1 MKEFLKFTLASMV
14 GFIVANIILLVITI
28 TFLFIGIGSVAT
40 MTKGFQSGQQAKI
53 EEKSILKIGLDQP
66 IVERTSDDPFK
77 DVMYTLQDQPK
88 PIAISDV
95 LQSIE
100 HAKTDDKIKGVFL
113 DLSVVPASRATVK
126 GIYNK
131 LKSYKSSGKFIYA
144 YGDMMTQQSYYLA
157 SLADSIYLQPE
168 GMFMFNG
175 MHSEMTFYKGL
186 FDKLE
191 IEPNVIKMGK
201 YKSAGE
207 SFSHK
212 EMTDANREQMNEL
225 LNTFYHTHLEAIS
238 ESRDIKVSRLKTIAD
253 SLMVRNAEDAVE
265 HGFVDQLAYRDEVLN
280 MLKEKSGIKEGEDL
294 NTVGLQ
300 KYSKK
305 ADDWGQNT
313 ADSEI
318 AVIYATGPIGLKG
331 GDSENIG
338 SKRMSEAIR
347 SARKNEDVKAV
358 VLRVNSPGGSALA
371 SDVIWREVKLTK
383 AEKPIIV
390 SMGDLAASGGYYVS
404 ASADTIVA
412 QPNTITGSIGV
423 IGILM
428 NWQKFFNEKLGV
440 TFDRVKTAKYADLG
454 NPNRPMMEKEK
465 EIMRTFIR
473 DIYDDFLSK
482 VAQGRGMPVNKVDS
496 LARGRVW
503 SGEDAKE
510 VGLVDEIGGI
520 EKAINIAASKADL
533 EEYDIKY
540 LPEQKGP
547 FDQFLKNFGA
557 DIKQSMVKSEL
568 GENYKHFQ
576 RLKELKNME
585 SGAYAILPYELRI
598 K

>member
-14 GFIVANIILLVITI
+14 GFIVANIILFVITI
-28 TFLFIGIGSVAT
+28 IFLFIGIGSVAT
-40 MTKGFQSGQQAKI
+40 MTKGFQSDQQAKI
-53 EEKSILKIGLDQP
+53 EEKSILKIGFDQP

-77 DVMYTLQDQPK
+77 QVMYALQDQPK

-100 HAKTDDKIKGVFL
+100 HAKTDDRIKGVFL
-113 DLSVVPASRATVK
+113 DLSVLPASRATVN

-131 LKSYKSSGKFIYA
+131 LKSYKSSGKFLYA

-157 SLADSIYLQPE
+157 SLADSIYLQPQ
-168 GMFMFNG
+168 GMFIFNG

-212 EMTDANREQMNEL
+212 EMTDANREQMNKL

-238 ESRDIKVSRLKTIAD
+238 QSREIKVSRLKTIAD
-253 SLMVRNAEDAVE
+253 SLMVRNARDAVE
-265 HGFVDQLAYRDEVLN
+265 Q
-280 MLKEKSGIKEGEDL
+280 
-294 NTVGLQ
+294 TVGLQ

-318 AVIYATGPIGLKG
+318 AVIYATGPIGLGGG

-338 SKRMSEAIR
+338 SKRMSEAIK
-347 SARKNEDVKAV
+347 SARKNEDVEAV

-383 AEKPIIV
+383 AEKPVIV
-390 SMGDLAASGGYYVS
+390 SMGNLAASGGYYIS

-428 NWQKFFNEKLGV
+428 NWQEFFNEKLGV

-454 NPNRPMMEKEK
+454 NPNRPMMEKKK
-465 EIMRTFIR
+465 EI
-473 DIYDDFLSK
+473 
-482 VAQGRGMPVNKVDS
+482 
-496 LARGRVW
+496 
-503 SGEDAKE
+503 
-510 VGLVDEIGGI
+510 
-520 EKAINIAASKADL
+520 
-533 EEYDIKY
+533 
-540 LPEQKGP
+540 
-547 FDQFLKNFGA
+547 
-557 DIKQSMVKSEL
+557 
-568 GENYKHFQ
+568 
-576 RLKELKNME
+576 
-585 SGAYAILPYELRI
+585 
-598 K
+598 